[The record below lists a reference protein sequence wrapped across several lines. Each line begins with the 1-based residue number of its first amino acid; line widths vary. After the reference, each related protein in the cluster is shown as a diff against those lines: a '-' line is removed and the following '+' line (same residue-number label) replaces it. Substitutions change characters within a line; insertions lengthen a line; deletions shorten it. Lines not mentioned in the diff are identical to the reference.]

1 MKTIVVPF
9 LSSLVLI
16 LWGMEVKADP
26 LFIVDM
32 CVWICMMIS
41 AYSRIER
48 KFLQFAF
55 GLTFFTF
62 LMGREF
68 LEQYSLYS
76 VEKTFL
82 PGANSHLTINLLIG
96 LLSFWA
102 SFTYFNHN
110 RTIGE
115 KTPISLSAYEATVRR
130 YASLFFYLT
139 LPFALISTIVV
150 SLMVFQFGYEA
161 RYLDIPEMMANIPAY
176 YICDKIGIMMSP
188 SFCIFSATL
197 PEKQDFYKVGKW
209 YLLYSF
215 LTVFEG
221 ARGTFLINFLVFGAM
236 LAYIQYRRPGEK
248 WFEKK
253 RYARWAIIGIPV
265 IMIASVAIKVARSG
279 EDWSKIDAT
288 EAMTDFLYQQGVSG
302 LNIKRAYEVQ
312 SNIPK
317 PESGF
322 YTLEFLYSGLPAR
335 ILGNKVYSGYN
346 EEHALKGNSMT
357 HALAYTT
364 MGSAYLAGNGTGSS
378 YIIETYYDFGYLG
391 VTLGSALYAFLLSL
405 LIRSSKKNLFLRSLS
420 IMIIG
425 NILWAPR
432 AAFTDFLQHLFAPT
446 IMFVT
451 AFIFLSARNTKYKLT
466 A

>member
-1 MKTIVVPF
+1 MKSIVIAI

-16 LWGMEVKADP
+16 LWGIEVKADP

-41 AYSRIER
+41 AYSGIER
-48 KFLQFAF
+48 NFLQFAF

-82 PGANSHLTINLLIG
+82 PDANNHLYLCVLLG
-96 LLSFWA
+96 LLSFWGTF
-102 SFTYFNHN
+102 SYLNQRKHVS
-110 RTIGE
+110 G
-115 KTPISLSAYEATVRR
+115 KMPISLSTYEATVRK
-130 YASLFFYLT
+130 YASLGFYLT

-150 SLMVFQFGYEA
+150 SWMVFLFGYGA
-161 RYLDIPEMMANIPAY
+161 RYLDIPEMMASNPVV

-188 SFCIFSATL
+188 CFCIFSSTL
-197 PEKQDFYKVGKW
+197 PEKREFYRVGRW

-221 ARGTFLINFLVFGAM
+221 ARGTFLINFLVFGAI
-236 LAYIQYRRPGEK
+236 LAYLQYRRPNEK

-253 RYARWAIIGIPV
+253 RYVRWAIIGIPV
-265 IMIASVAIKVARSG
+265 VMIASVAIKVGRSG
-279 EDWSKIDAT
+279 EDYRRIDAT

-317 PESGF
+317 PVSDF

-346 EEHALKGNSMT
+346 EDHALKGNSMT

-364 MGSAYLAGNGTGSS
+364 MGTAYLAGQGTGSS
-378 YIIETYYDFGYLG
+378 YIIETYYDFDYLG
-391 VTLGSALYAFLLSL
+391 VVLGSALYAFLLSL
-405 LIRSSKKNLFLRSLS
+405 LIRSTKRNLFLRSLS

-432 AAFTDFLQHLFAPT
+432 AAFTGFLQNLFAPT

-451 AFIFLSARNTKYKLT
+451 ALIFISARNKKYKF
-466 A
+466 AA

>member
-1 MKTIVVPF
+1 MKSIVVAI

-16 LWGMEVKADP
+16 LWGIEVKADP

-41 AYSRIER
+41 AYSGIER
-48 KFLQFAF
+48 NFLQFAF

-82 PGANSHLTINLLIG
+82 PDANNHLYLCVLLG
-96 LLSFWA
+96 LLSFWGTF
-102 SFTYFNHN
+102 SYLNQRKHVS
-110 RTIGE
+110 G
-115 KTPISLSAYEATVRR
+115 KMPISLSTYEATVRK
-130 YASLFFYLT
+130 YASLGFYLT

-150 SLMVFQFGYEA
+150 SWMVFLFGYGA
-161 RYLDIPEMMANIPAY
+161 RYLDIPEMMASNPVV

-188 SFCIFSATL
+188 CFCIFSSTL
-197 PEKQDFYKVGKW
+197 PEKREFYRVGRW

-221 ARGTFLINFLVFGAM
+221 ARGTFLINFLVFGAI
-236 LAYIQYRRPGEK
+236 LAYLQYRRPNEK

-253 RYARWAIIGIPV
+253 RYVRWAIIGIPV
-265 IMIASVAIKVARSG
+265 VMIASVAIKVGRSG
-279 EDWSKIDAT
+279 EDYRRIDAT

-317 PESGF
+317 PVSDF

-346 EEHALKGNSMT
+346 EDHALKGNSMT

-364 MGSAYLAGNGTGSS
+364 MGTAYLAGQGTGSS
-378 YIIETYYDFGYLG
+378 YIIETYYDFDYLG
-391 VTLGSALYAFLLSL
+391 VVLGSALYAFLLSL
-405 LIRSSKKNLFLRSLS
+405 LIRSTKRNLFLRSLS

-432 AAFTDFLQHLFAPT
+432 AAFTGFLQNLFAPT

-451 AFIFLSARNTKYKLT
+451 ALIFISARNKKYKF
-466 A
+466 AA